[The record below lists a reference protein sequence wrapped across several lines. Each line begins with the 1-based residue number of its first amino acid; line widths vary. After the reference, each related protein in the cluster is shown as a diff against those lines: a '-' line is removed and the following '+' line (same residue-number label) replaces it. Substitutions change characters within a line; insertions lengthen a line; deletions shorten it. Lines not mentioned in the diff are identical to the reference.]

1 MKKRTLPKYKKGG
14 DLPKLKDN
22 IQTNKSDNTRTNY
35 APVRPRGYTPDSW
48 ATNINEI
55 QPNGRPNPNIPGLED
70 ASLEVI
76 DAIGLINPLYAGLG
90 GLAGLAGTS
99 GEILIKKIMQKKAL
113 NQALSA
119 AEKEYLH
126 TIRTVGYSFAPK
138 NMDNLSLLEKSFSK
152 AQSLSDETFE
162 KLTGF
167 SKEKIQNKINDLKAN
182 SSKVKVGED
191 EVSPLL
197 NRYTPRVNPRVQELR
212 RNLDEVDVYNQL
224 APPPSEIIIP
234 DNITRYNLDDIN
246 NYDNVIDEMVLNN
259 TRRFSQ
265 EMQSPTQNREMFS
278 KTKRVT
284 RNSFDVG
291 SGIANKLFNSSYKP
305 ISYPK
310 NTQSLIGS
318 LGRDNDVV
326 SDLRQ
331 ALKTVN
337 NAPSGSS
344 FIGSGSLSTDSYPLT
359 AKAMSKMISEG
370 KGSVNFAG
378 ESTLNT
384 LGFNSIIDGNPNINL
399 KEINGIINDINKVSK
414 TKIPFAKKVTDKD
427 GYYLTAPDLVFT
439 KYPNGGKIY
448 NPNNANSDLN
458 FLNWYKNNTIE
469 GKRGVPYS
477 NELDYDYFSFY
488 KNKGVGN
495 INNHFP
501 DTYKLP
507 NHETFSNES
516 LYAGNGTKGYWDK
529 NKFIKYQDG
538 GQIMKEK
545 TLPEYKKGGLIKR
558 ADGSY
563 SKRGLW
569 DNIRDNAGSGKKPTK
584 EMLKQER
591 KIKAKM
597 EEGGVIYN
605 PGFNALPKE
614 VQENIIANMAMG
626 GYIYSEGGSIHIKPE
641 NKGKFTSW
649 AKSHGMG
656 VQEAASHV
664 MANKEDYSSTIVKR
678 ANFAKNASKWKHQDG
693 GTVKRS
699 LNQYSQ
705 GGDMTGPIQLGAM
718 VGNLALGAVPDN
730 EVTDAEGN
738 ALGSYQSTGK
748 SIGQGA
754 LTGAAAGSV
763 FGPVGTVV
771 GGLVGGAAGYF
782 QGKQQEDEMKKVQAA
797 ANNNIMSKKRIGGP
811 NSPITTMPTNVNN
824 MYPYGGTINDDQP
837 GAIAELELQ
846 EQMQLPDG
854 TVMGVD
860 GPSHEQGGIEV
871 NVPEGTRVFS
881 DRLKNGKRTFAQD
894 AKSINSKIAK
904 LDKKPDSQ
912 AKSNTEMLF
921 NKQLDNLF
929 NTQEE
934 MKIVKEQKRMFSKG
948 GTIPPAHN
956 GMYPAHNVRIMKHGG
971 LIHYDGIDG
980 RRGIIEPIFG
990 VRSNP
995 PKPTPN
1001 ILLKAP
1007 NINNGKPFTQ
1017 SQIDNITG
1025 QGQNP
1030 VGETGFNVSPQQMGY
1045 ATQGLTNLIQNQ
1057 QINKV
1062 KAPRSI
1068 GPVTFSAGRS
1078 PEYVDYSAERAAIDA
1093 ETAAARKGV
1102 NLGSG
1107 SYSTQA
1113 ANLQKIMNQK
1123 MMGKGRSFQTQ
1134 ENANKQ
1140 LNNAYSAAQA
1150 AAYNQGVQTNLGIDQ
1165 YNLENLYNYD
1175 LWKAGN
1181 RMKATGSM
1189 GDNMTNMFNNE
1200 IARDNQLAYYE
1211 MMSRMY
1217 EDKIAKDI
1225 AIKKY
1230 GGTIKKR
1237 SLKK

>member
-1 MKKRTLPKYKKGG
+1 MKRSLRNYKKGG
-14 DLPKLKDN
+14 ELPKLKDN

-55 QPNGRPNPNIPGLED
+55 QPNGRVNPNIPGLED
-70 ASLEVI
+70 ASLDVI
-76 DAIGLINPLYAGLG
+76 NAITLANPLFSGA
-90 GLAGLAGTS
+90 AGLAGTAS
-99 GEILIKKIMQKKAL
+99 EILLKKIMQKKAL
-113 NQALSA
+113 NQTLSA

-126 TIRTVGYSFAPK
+126 TIRTVGHSFSPK
-138 NMDNLSLLEKSFSK
+138 NMDNLSVLEKSFSK
-152 AQSLSDETFE
+152 AKSLSDETFE

-167 SKEKIQNKINDLKAN
+167 SKEKVQSKINDLKL
-182 SSKVKVGED
+182 SSTKE
-191 EVSPLL
+191 S
-197 NRYTPRVNPRVQELR
+197 RYAPRVNPRVQELR
-212 RNLDEVDVYNQL
+212 ASIDEQVPVFNEL
-224 APPPSEIIIP
+224 PSPPSEIIIP
-234 DNITRYNLDDIN
+234 DDIIRYNLDNTN
-246 NYDNVIDEMVLNN
+246 NYNNIIDEMVSANA
-259 TRRFSQ
+259 RRFNQ
-265 EMQSPTQNREMFS
+265 EIQSPIQDRQLFS
-278 KTKRVT
+278 KTKKIS

-291 SGIANKLFNSSYKP
+291 SGIANRVFNPSYKP
-305 ISYPK
+305 ISFPE

-318 LGRDNDVV
+318 LTRDSDVV

-337 NAPSGSS
+337 NAPSGSN
-344 FIGSGSLSTDSYPLT
+344 FIGSSSLSTDSYPLT
-359 AKAMSKMISEG
+359 AKAMSKMVNEG
-370 KGSVNFAG
+370 KGSVNFTG
-378 ESTLNT
+378 ESPLNT
-384 LGFNSIIDGNPNINL
+384 LGFNSVIDGNPNISL
-399 KEINGIINDINKVSK
+399 KEINNIINDINKVSK
-414 TKIPFAKKVTDKD
+414 TKLPFARMVTEKD
-427 GYYLTAPDLVFT
+427 SYYLTAPNLVFT

-469 GKRGVPYS
+469 GKRGIPYS

-516 LYAGNGTKGYWDK
+516 LYAGNGAKGYWNK

-538 GQIMKEK
+538 GQIMKER

-597 EEGGVIYN
+597 EDGGTIDN

-626 GYIYSEGGSIHIKPE
+626 GYIYGEGGSIHIKPE

-738 ALGSYQSTGK
+738 ALGTYQSTGK

-824 MYPYGGTINDDQP
+824 MYPYGGTIVDDQP

-860 GPSHEQGGIEV
+860 GPSHDNGGIEV

-881 DRLKNGKRTFAQD
+881 DRLKNGKRTFAQH
-894 AKSINSKIAK
+894 AKSINNKIAK
-904 LDKKPDSQ
+904 LDEKPNTK
-912 AKSNTEMLF
+912 AKMNTEMLF

-934 MKIVKEQKRMFSKG
+934 MKIIKEETKQRKLFAKG
-948 GTIPPAHN
+948 GTIPPSHN

-971 LIHYDGIDG
+971 LIHYDGTDG
-980 RRGIIEPIFG
+980 RPGIIEPIFG

-1001 ILLKAP
+1001 ILLKVP

-1045 ATQGLTNLIQNQ
+1045 ATQALTNLMQNQ

-1068 GPVTFSAGRS
+1068 APVTFSAGRS

-1093 ETAAARKGV
+1093 ETAAARRGV

-1113 ANLQKIMNQK
+1113 ANLQKIRNQQ

-1140 LNNAYSAAQA
+1140 LNNAYSGAQA
-1150 AAYNQGVQTNLGIDQ
+1150 AAYNQGVQANLGIDQ
-1165 YNLENLYNYD
+1165 YNLENLYNYE

-1189 GDNMTNMFNNE
+1189 GDNMTNMFNNQ

>member
-1 MKKRTLPKYKKGG
+1 MKKR
-14 DLPKLKDN
+14 
-22 IQTNKSDNTRTNY
+22 
-35 APVRPRGYTPDSW
+35 
-48 ATNINEI
+48 
-55 QPNGRPNPNIPGLED
+55 
-70 ASLEVI
+70 
-76 DAIGLINPLYAGLG
+76 
-90 GLAGLAGTS
+90 
-99 GEILIKKIMQKKAL
+99 
-113 NQALSA
+113 
-119 AEKEYLH
+119 
-126 TIRTVGYSFAPK
+126 
-138 NMDNLSLLEKSFSK
+138 
-152 AQSLSDETFE
+152 
-162 KLTGF
+162 
-167 SKEKIQNKINDLKAN
+167 
-182 SSKVKVGED
+182 
-191 EVSPLL
+191 
-197 NRYTPRVNPRVQELR
+197 
-212 RNLDEVDVYNQL
+212 
-224 APPPSEIIIP
+224 
-234 DNITRYNLDDIN
+234 
-246 NYDNVIDEMVLNN
+246 
-259 TRRFSQ
+259 
-265 EMQSPTQNREMFS
+265 
-278 KTKRVT
+278 
-284 RNSFDVG
+284 
-291 SGIANKLFNSSYKP
+291 
-305 ISYPK
+305 
-310 NTQSLIGS
+310 
-318 LGRDNDVV
+318 
-326 SDLRQ
+326 
-331 ALKTVN
+331 
-337 NAPSGSS
+337 
-344 FIGSGSLSTDSYPLT
+344 
-359 AKAMSKMISEG
+359 
-370 KGSVNFAG
+370 
-378 ESTLNT
+378 
-384 LGFNSIIDGNPNINL
+384 
-399 KEINGIINDINKVSK
+399 
-414 TKIPFAKKVTDKD
+414 
-427 GYYLTAPDLVFT
+427 
-439 KYPNGGKIY
+439 
-448 NPNNANSDLN
+448 
-458 FLNWYKNNTIE
+458 
-469 GKRGVPYS
+469 
-477 NELDYDYFSFY
+477 
-488 KNKGVGN
+488 
-495 INNHFP
+495 
-501 DTYKLP
+501 
-507 NHETFSNES
+507 
-516 LYAGNGTKGYWDK
+516 
-529 NKFIKYQDG
+529 
-538 GQIMKEK
+538 

-597 EEGGVIYN
+597 EDGGTIDN

-614 VQENIIANMAMG
+614 VQDKIIANMAMG

-705 GGDMTGPIQLGAM
+705 GGDMTGPIQLGSM
-718 VGNLALGAVPDN
+718 VGTMAIDQLPNNQIID
-730 EVTDAEGN
+730 TEGN
-738 ALGSYQSTGK
+738 PVGNYEGMGK
-748 SIGQGA
+748 SVGKGA
-754 LTGAAAGSV
+754 MKGAAIGATIGSAI
-763 FGPVGTVV
+763 PIVGTA
-771 GGLVGGAAGYF
+771 VGGAAGAVIGGAAGF
-782 QGKQQEDEMKKVQAA
+782 FKGREEEDEMKKMQAE
-797 ANNNIMSKKRIGGP
+797 ANNNIMSRRRMGGL

-824 MYPYGGTINDDQP
+824 MYPYGGTIVNDQP

-860 GPSHEQGGIEV
+860 GPSHDNGGIEV

-881 DRLKNGKRTFAQD
+881 DRLKNGKKTFAQH
-894 AKSINSKIAK
+894 AKSINNKIAK
-904 LDKKPDSQ
+904 LDEKPNTK
-912 AKSNTEMLF
+912 AKMNTEMLF

-934 MKIVKEQKRMFSKG
+934 MKIIKEETKQRKLFAKG
-948 GTIPPAHN
+948 GTIPPSHN

-971 LIHYDGIDG
+971 LVHYDGTDG
-980 RRGIIEPIFG
+980 RPGIIEPIFG

-1045 ATQGLTNLIQNQ
+1045 ATQALTNLMQNQ

-1093 ETAAARKGV
+1093 ETAAARRGV

-1113 ANLQKIMNQK
+1113 ANLQKIRNQQ

-1150 AAYNQGVQTNLGIDQ
+1150 AAYNQGVQANLGVDQ
-1165 YNLENLYNYD
+1165 YNLENLYNYN

-1189 GDNMTNMFNNE
+1189 GDNITNMINNQ
-1200 IARDNQLAYYE
+1200 IARDNQMAYWNV
-1211 MMSRMY
+1211 MQNMY
-1217 EDKIAKDI
+1217 SGNVGKDI
-1225 AIKKY
+1225 GMPNKKY
-1230 GGTIKKR
+1230 GGVVKKR

>member
-1 MKKRTLPKYKKGG
+1 MLDGG
-14 DLPKLKDN
+14 KVPKLKDN

-35 APVRPRGYTPDSW
+35 TPVRPRGYTPDSW

-55 QPNGRPNPNIPGLED
+55 QPNGRVNPNIPGLED

-126 TIRTVGYSFAPK
+126 TVRTVGYSFAPK
-138 NMDNLSLLEKSFSK
+138 NMDNLPLLEKSFSK

-197 NRYTPRVNPRVQELR
+197 DRYTPRVNPRVQELR

-224 APPPSEIIIP
+224 ASPPSEIIIP

-246 NYDNVIDEMVLNN
+246 NYDNAIDEMVLNN

-378 ESTLNT
+378 ETSLNG
-384 LGFNSIIDGNPNINL
+384 LGFNTAINGNPNINL

-414 TKIPFAKKVTDKD
+414 TKIPFARIVNEKD
-427 GYYLTAPDLVFT
+427 SYYLTAPDLVFT

-448 NPNNANSDLN
+448 NPNNVNSDLN

-495 INNHFP
+495 VNNHFP

-516 LYAGNGTKGYWDK
+516 LYAGNGAKGYWDK

-538 GQIMKEK
+538 GQIMKER
-545 TLPEYKKGGLIKR
+545 TLPEYKKGGMIKR

-569 DNIRDNAGSGKKPTK
+569 DNVRANAGSGKKPTK

-597 EEGGVIYN
+597 EEGGVIDN

-626 GYIYSEGGSIHIKPE
+626 GYIYS
-641 NKGKFTSW
+641 N
-649 AKSHGMG
+649 
-656 VQEAASHV
+656 
-664 MANKEDYSSTIVKR
+664 
-678 ANFAKNASKWKHQDG
+678 G

-699 LNQYSQ
+699 LNKYQDGGTYHLTSTQAQLNKFNNSGVQNNSTMTGNNNSGQGSQ
-705 GGDMTGPIQLGAM
+705 GGNMAGPIQMGAM
-718 VGNLALGAVPDN
+718 VGTMAIDQIPDKQMVDDEGVAVGN
-730 EVTDAEGN
+730 YEGM
-738 ALGSYQSTGK
+738 GK
-748 SIGQGA
+748 SIGKGA
-754 LTGAAAGSV
+754 MKGAGTGAMIGSMIPIP
-763 FGPVGTVV
+763 GAT
-771 GGLVGGAAGYF
+771 LVGGAAGALVGGAAGF
-782 QGKQQEDEMKKVQAA
+782 FKGKQEEDEMQKMQAT
-797 ANNNIMSKKRIGGP
+797 ANNNIMSRRRMGGI
-811 NSPITTMPTNVNN
+811 NSPINTMATNVNN

-956 GMYPAHNVRIMKHGG
+956 GMYPAHNVRIMRHGG
-971 LIHYDGIDG
+971 LTHYDGVNKPGIVAKFEPDEFYLEG
-980 RRGIIEPIFG
+980 LGEGKKERRTLTPEELGMTSLTG
-990 VRSNP
+990 ARGMDSNIP
-995 PKPTPN
+995 LTNTGGLSTYK
-1001 ILLKAP
+1001 
-1007 NINNGKPFTQ
+1007 NNR
-1017 SQIDNITG
+1017 
-1025 QGQNP
+1025 
-1030 VGETGFNVSPQQMGY
+1030 ETGFNMSPQNMGY
-1045 ATQGLTNLIQNQ
+1045 VTQGLTNLMQNQ

-1093 ETAAARKGV
+1093 ETSAARRGV

-1113 ANLQKIMNQK
+1113 ANLQKIRNQQ

-1140 LNNAYSAAQA
+1140 LNNAYSGAQA
-1150 AAYNQGVQTNLGIDQ
+1150 AAYNQGVSANLGIDQ
-1165 YNLENLYNYD
+1165 YNLENRQNYE

-1181 RMKATGSM
+1181 RMKSTGAM
-1189 GDNMTNMFNNE
+1189 GDNMSNMFNNQISKE
-1200 IARDNQLAYYE
+1200 NQLAYWNV
-1211 MMSRMY
+1211 MKNMY
-1217 EDKIAKDI
+1217 ASNVGRDI
-1225 AIKKY
+1225 GMPNGKY